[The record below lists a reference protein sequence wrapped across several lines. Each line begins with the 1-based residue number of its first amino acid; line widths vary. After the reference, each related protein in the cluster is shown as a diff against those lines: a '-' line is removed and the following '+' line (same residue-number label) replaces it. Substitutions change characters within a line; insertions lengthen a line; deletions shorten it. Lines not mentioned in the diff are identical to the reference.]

1 VTDAA
6 DDPLG
11 LEGIFVEGRWLLERA
26 IGRGGAAVV
35 YRARD
40 ATTGGFV
47 AVKFLVLVRDVPPE
61 VRPRLLA
68 DLEQE
73 GRLARE
79 LSDAE
84 PGVVRALGIGALAL
98 PDGIDLPY
106 LVLEWLE
113 GASLDVVLVE
123 ATRRGLP
130 PRSLREAL
138 RFFDPVVRALEA
150 AHARAVSH
158 RDLKPENVY
167 VVGDLDAP
175 RPLLKLL
182 DFGVAKRAAAPRGLA
197 ELARDMQR
205 TGLLPTAFTPHY
217 GAPEQ
222 FDRAYGETGPH
233 SDVFALALV
242 LIEIAQGGRRA
253 MRGRVAAELERESKD
268 PERRPTPRAWGLEV
282 SDAVEAVFERAVAV
296 RSEQRYANASE
307 FRVAL
312 EAAFEADTHAAQAP
326 AAPLPPPAS
335 PALDGPSMRRSP
347 WLRPSRIVALAI
359 GIALALVVAAA
370 FTRR

>member
-1 VTDAA
+1 
-6 DDPLG
+6 
-11 LEGIFVEGRWLLERA
+11 
-26 IGRGGAAVV
+26 
-35 YRARD
+35 
-40 ATTGGFV
+40 
-47 AVKFLVLVRDVPPE
+47 VPPE

-79 LSDAE
+79 LSDVE
-84 PGVVRALGIGALAL
+84 PGVVRALGIGALAQ

-123 ATRRGLP
+123 ATRRGVP
-130 PRSLREAL
+130 PRSLQEAV

-150 AHARAVSH
+150 AHARSVSH

-167 VVGDLDAP
+167 VVGDVDAP
-175 RPLLKLL
+175 RPRLKLL

-197 ELARDMQR
+197 ELARDVQR

-242 LIEIAQGGRRA
+242 LLEIAQGGRRA

-268 PERRPTPRAWGLEV
+268 PDRRPTPRTLGFEV

-307 FRVAL
+307 FREAL
-312 EAAFEADTHAAQAP
+312 EAAFESDALAGQAP
-326 AAPLPPPAS
+326 IAPLAPFAS
-335 PALDGPSMRRSP
+335 PATEGPPMRPAP
-347 WLRPSRIVALAI
+347 WLRPSRIVALALA
-359 GIALALVVAAA
+359 IAAVLVVAAA
-370 FTRR
+370 LTRR